1 MEFYLKLA
9 SIEDD
14 KKLKGIVLFEDYGE
28 DYPKKCCEPLIL
40 GKGCKEYYHTSD
52 EEFYVCYAYE
62 MEKIINKISS
72 ILPNA
77 RICFTSLQ
85 DEGTGESDV
94 FLKKENDP
102 TIYNC
107 STIWEEFE
115 FGSDEWCEQAIIQYE
130 EELAEQE
137 EIMKYIEEHS

>member
-14 KKLKGIVLFEDYGE
+14 KKLKGIVLFEDFA
-28 DYPKKCCEPLIL
+28 
-40 GKGCKEYYHTSD
+40 KEYYEDCEAVLTLGVGKDEYYVCSH
-52 EEFYVCYAYE
+52 EEFYIYYP
-62 MEKIINKISS
+62 KIDDIFEQISS
-72 ILPNA
+72 LLPNA

-107 STIWEEFE
+107 STIWEELE
-115 FGSDEWCEQAIIQYE
+115 FGSDEWCEQVIIQHE